1 MVSKIMTWHNPIK
14 RCSDFPRNYSSAM
27 VYYNRIKCSANSCFV
42 SVTNPLQR
50 LSIQALRAVA
60 SVHSRAK
67 LSSQSSAQV
76 LSCITTPVITAYR
89 TGVNANWLMNYEP
102 GPLNRGACAIVRAR
116 LGLSATSC
124 GSRWRFV
131 CAAPTLWAWE
141 LGRDWLK
148 MDPGSRS

>member
-1 MVSKIMTWHNPIK
+1 MTWHNPIK

-27 VYYNRIKCSANSCFV
+27 KYYNRIKCSAIFCFV

-60 SVHSRAK
+60 SVHSKAK

-89 TGVNANWLMNYEP
+89 TGVNANWLLNYEP
-102 GPLNRGACAIVRAR
+102 APLNRGACAVVRAKSYLSR
-116 LGLSATSC
+116 LALSGLWQTGNLRFDSASRPSKGHVGFLGLA
-124 GSRWRFV
+124 V
-131 CAAPTLWAWE
+131 
-141 LGRDWLK
+141 
-148 MDPGSRS
+148 

>member
-1 MVSKIMTWHNPIK
+1 MTWHNPIK

-102 GPLNRGACAIVRAR
+102 GPLNRGACAVVRAR
-116 LGLSATSC
+116 LGLQPRPVAAGGVLFARPRPC
-124 GSRWRFV
+124 G
-131 CAAPTLWAWE
+131 
-141 LGRDWLK
+141 LGSLV
-148 MDPGSRS
+148 GIG